1 MSQQAGFCSWGKS
14 KINVTGLSFGE
25 GKSMTGAVSAS
36 NCCGLH
42 QQLRLALIG
51 SSPTAVVLSP
61 KSRLGISDPTE
72 VPLLS
77 AVLR

>member
-36 NCCGLH
+36 NCCGL
-42 QQLRLALIG
+42 QLRLALIG
-51 SSPTAVVLSP
+51 SSPTAVALSP